1 MHCSHPNLDPENIRR
16 FKLIGQSHFGVQCP
30 DCLRRVGR
38 KLEPDELGMHPKDV
52 KRADQNTGRT
62 GRGGNGNSKRRDFEK
77 RFRRSDWK
85 RLRAQVLDRADFT
98 CQNQG
103 CGEPATEVHHLTYE
117 RFGDERIGDL
127 AASCGPCNLA
137 EREQRI
143 GGLGSG

>member
-16 FKLIGQSHFGVQCP
+16 FKLIGHSHFGVQCS

-52 KRADQNTGRT
+52 KRAEIKRGRT
-62 GRGGNGNSKRRDFEK
+62 GLGGNGNSKRQDFEK
-77 RFRRSDWK
+77 RFKDKSWRP
-85 RLRAQVLDRADFT
+85 LRARVLDRDDYT
-98 CQNQG
+98 CRN
-103 CGEPATEVHHLTYE
+103 CGEAATQAHHLTYE
-117 RFGDERIGDL
+117 RFWHERLDDL

-143 GGLGSG
+143 SGFEPG